1 MSCHGREWPKNLAI
15 AFREFHGWAND
26 FHAVHIPLTLE
37 GCTEG
42 EGGRKKR
49 RAASRCELGCHFSYC
64 ITAEATAAAAASLR
78 LIMSHIQC
86 VLLPMSVMAGQLAA
100 CAVCSLLMA

>member
-1 MSCHGREWPKNLAI
+1 MGENGQKNLAI

-37 GCTEG
+37 GCTER

-64 ITAEATAAAAASLR
+64 ITAEATEAAAASLR